1 MAKKQGNGANAISL
15 LTQDHDNV
23 KKAFKAFEKMDRE
36 DTATMQEVVQ
46 QVCSELKIHTA
57 IEEEIFYPAVREK
70 IDDDDLMNEAQVEH
84 TSAKELIAQLENMK
98 PEDPLYAPTF
108 TVLGEYVLHH
118 AKEEESEMF
127 PAVRKLKLDLE
138 ALGEEMMAR
147 KESLMAEA

>member
-1 MAKKQGNGANAISL
+1 MAKKQGNALNALTL
-15 LTQDHDNV
+15 LKQDHDNV
-23 KKAFKAFEKMDRE
+23 KKAFKEFEKMDHG
-36 DTATMQEVVQ
+36 DSATMKELVQ
-46 QVCSELKIHTA
+46 QVCTELKIHTT
-57 IEEEIFYPAVREK
+57 IEEEIFYPAVRQK

-84 TSAKELIAQLENMK
+84 ASAKDLIAQLENMT

-138 ALGEEMMAR
+138 SLGQQMMAR